1 MKCERSFKLD
11 TERWYRDSDGC
22 RWVLAFLGFSLVSL
36 PVRLGV
42 QEEADSAFC
51 KRASDSWR
59 WRFVNLRRLGGNDR
73 FLLPWHVPWTNRCLL
88 SASLA
93 SRYLI
98 VGIIVYAWYDFEYGR
113 GLSVVGCVYFNV
125 QQTYATGTCCQ
136 NKKTK
141 RFLRLLVRRILDCSS
156 ILRNINSFVEFL
168 KCKRYYW
175 KAYILKIFRS
185 KRYRRKLSTRF
196 LIYFNIRRRNEWSF
210 FVLKNSLNARRMA
223 KNACGWFGSARRP
236 INSLLISRSLA
247 SIAWL
252 TPVCPF
258 QWLSPAP
265 YNVFPSS
272 STAILPVY
280 TSQDRN
286 RS

>member
-1 MKCERSFKLD
+1 MDVALSLTRNGDTVTVTDADGFWRFLVFRWFRYQLD
-11 TERWYRDSDGC
+11 
-22 RWVLAFLGFSLVSL
+22 WV
-36 PVRLGV
+36 
-42 QEEADSAFC
+42 C
-51 KRASDSWR
+51 KR
-59 WRFVNLRRLGGNDR
+59 RLTRLFANELLARGDGVLWI
-73 FLLPWHVPWTNRCLL
+73 FGVWVETVVSLLPWHVPSMNRCLL
-88 SASLA
+88 SASFA
-93 SRYLI
+93 NRYLI
-98 VGIIVYAWYDFEYGR
+98 VKIIVYVWYGYKYGR
-113 GLSVVGCVYFNV
+113 ELSVAGCVYFNV
-125 QQTYATGTCCQ
+125 RQTYVTGTCCQ
-136 NKKTK
+136 YKKTK
-141 RFLRLLVRRILDCSS
+141 WFLRLLVRKILDCSS

-168 KCKRYYW
+168 RYSW

-185 KRYRRKLSTRF
+185 KRYRHKLSTRF
-196 LIYFNIRRRNEWSF
+196 LIYFNIRRRNEWPF
-210 FVLKNSLNARRMA
+210 FILKNSWNACRMA
-223 KNACGWFGSARRP
+223 KNACGWFGPARRP